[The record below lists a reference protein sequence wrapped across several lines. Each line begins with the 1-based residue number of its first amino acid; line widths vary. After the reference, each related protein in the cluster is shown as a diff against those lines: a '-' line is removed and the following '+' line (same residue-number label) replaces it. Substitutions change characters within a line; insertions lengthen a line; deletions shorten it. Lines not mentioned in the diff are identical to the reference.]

1 MLMINC
7 SKLSGQLLWIWP
19 ALRDGGTP
27 LPCCLLCHVVQ
38 TGYAMMYSADL
49 LMATASSGL
58 VHTLCMC
65 TMPLQQNRKE
75 ASN

>member
-27 LPCCLLCHVVQ
+27 LPCCTNRLCHDVQ
-38 TGYAMMYSADL
+38 RRLADGN
-49 LMATASSGL
+49 GL
-58 VHTLCMC
+58 QWLGPHIMHVHDALTTKQERSFELKS
-65 TMPLQQNRKE
+65 R
-75 ASN
+75 